1 MSARGEGAA
10 AVLDYWFGTLD
21 DGLASRSTRQ
31 RWFAGGPAMDEEI
44 RERFAPLIGRAAAG
58 ELDAWLDTARE
69 RLAYVLVC
77 DQFSR
82 HVHRG
87 TAQAFAT
94 DGLALAA
101 AREGTERGLDLALG
115 LDERAFL
122 YMPFQ
127 HSESR
132 LDQHAA
138 VGLFSAL
145 RDATP
150 TGKRAI
156 TGQYLRH
163 AHQHRDIVLR
173 FGRFPH
179 RNDLLGRTSSAAERA
194 FLEDGGRFGQEPRR

>member
-1 MSARGEGAA
+1 
-10 AVLDYWFGTLD
+10 
-21 DGLASRSTRQ
+21 
-31 RWFAGGPAMDEEI
+31 
-44 RERFAPLIGRAAAG
+44 
-58 ELDAWLDTARE
+58 
-69 RLAYVLVC
+69 
-77 DQFSR
+77 
-82 HVHRG
+82 
-87 TAQAFAT
+87 
-94 DGLALAA
+94 
-101 AREGTERGLDLALG
+101 
-115 LDERAFL
+115 
-122 YMPFQ
+122 MPFQ